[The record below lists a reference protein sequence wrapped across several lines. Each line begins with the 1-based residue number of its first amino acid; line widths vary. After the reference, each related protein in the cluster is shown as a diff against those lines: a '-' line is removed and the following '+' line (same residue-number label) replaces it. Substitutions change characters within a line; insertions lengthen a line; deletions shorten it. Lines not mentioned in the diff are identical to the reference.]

1 MNEYERQRLMNLVR
15 NWVARVPRSL
25 ADRAAF
31 YAGIDVVLETR
42 DGLFS
47 EQIRSILFDVN
58 AILMA
63 EPLPEG

>member
-1 MNEYERQRLMNLVR
+1 MNEYERQRLMNVVQDWVR
-15 NWVARVPRSL
+15 RLPRSL
-25 ADRAAF
+25 ADRSAF
-31 YAGIDVVLETR
+31 YSGIDAVLETR